1 MFAIKKR
8 KLAGLLILFFLL
20 GVLAGGG
27 GFLLFENSQG
37 GSVRIP
43 VSEYSALQSI
53 GNEYQ
58 DIEKLKAAQT
68 TNSSSE

>member
-20 GVLAGGG
+20 GVLTGGG

-43 VSEYSALQSI
+43 VFRVLCPSVYWT
-53 GNEYQ
+53 GVPGYR
-58 DIEKLKAAQT
+58 KA
-68 TNSSSE
+68 EG

>member
-43 VSEYSALQSI
+43 VSSTRPFSPS
-53 GNEYQ
+53 GKSTRMSKN
-58 DIEKLKAAQT
+58 
-68 TNSSSE
+68 